1 MVIIGDI
8 SATITSDIA
17 EYDNHCYWVKIP
29 WKKVKHK

>member
-17 EYDNHCYWVKIP
+17 EYDNPLLLSKDTM
-29 WKKVKHK
+29 KKDKT